1 MRKKFLMIALAL
13 TMCFGASMSV
23 SAAPAATT
31 QNEVTY
37 TTTATASEL
46 AVLRQLF
53 NAKEYAEMYQDVV
66 IVLGDDEETL
76 WNHFVEYGLAEGRAL
91 CKDFNVFAYRAAY
104 EDLQIVFGNDLV
116 AYYMHYVNYGIKEQR
131 TITTLEKATEADITV
146 TGMNGEVIAAP
157 APKTEAADN
166 KNQSGNT
173 ASVSNGSSDS
183 GKSGEDQTPAKPSE
197 PSKDPEPNPDPDPEP
212 GTCTHERVRYEQMKG
227 SYWHVPICET
237 CGYVDYSKEE
247 ACGST
252 SAPHYNERAHFLIC
266 DKCFGG
272 CGGDVHHM
280 VRIEN
285 STVDGALNH
294 TMSCTGCNYQYTAPC
309 TFEDGTCTVC
319 GANCAHIWN
328 KETGICNNCG
338 MACKHNWNNGTCMN
352 CGMVCKHGE
361 YNYEQVNGEYHK
373 RICEIC
379 GVVEN
384 VSHNMP
390 ENSSI
395 CQDCG
400 YDNRL

>member
-23 SAAPAATT
+23 SAAPAAAT

-53 NAKEYAEMYQDVV
+53 NAREYAEMYQDVV

-91 CKDFNVFAYRAAY
+91 CRDFNVFAYRAAY

-116 AYYMHYVNYGIKEQR
+116 AYYTHYVNYGIKEQR

-146 TGMNGEVIAAP
+146 TGMNGEVLAAP
-157 APKTEAADN
+157 APKTETTDNGSDN
-166 KNQSGNT
+166 KDKSGNT
-173 ASVSNGSSDS
+173 ASVSSASSDS
-183 GKSGEDQTPAKPSE
+183 GKNGADQTPAKPSE
-197 PSKDPEPNPDPDPEP
+197 PSKDPEQNPEP
-212 GTCTHERVRYEQMKG
+212 GVCNHEQVRYEQVKG
-227 SYWHVPICET
+227 SYLHVPVCVT
-237 CGYVDYSKEE
+237 CGYVDYSKQE
-247 ACGST
+247 ACSST
-252 SAPHYNERAHFLIC
+252 SAPLYNDAVHYDIC
-266 DKCFGG
+266 EKCSRE
-272 CGGDVHHM
+272 CGVEPHSM
-280 VRIEN
+280 EFKRN
-285 STVDGALNH
+285 LMVDGALSH
-294 TMSCTGCNYQYTAPC
+294 TMGCTMCGYEYTEPC
-309 TFEDGTCTVC
+309 TYVDGTCTVC
-319 GANCAHIWN
+319 KASCAHEWN
-328 KETGICNNCG
+328 KETGACNRCG
-338 MACKHNWNNGTCMN
+338 TACKHDWNNGTCMN
-352 CGMVCKHGE
+352 CNMTCRHGD
-361 YNYEQVNGEYHK
+361 YTYEKVNGSYHK
-373 RICEIC
+373 RICTTC

>member
-1 MRKKFLMIALAL
+1 MRKKFLVLALAF

-23 SAAPAATT
+23 SAAPAAAN

-116 AYYMHYVNYGIKEQR
+116 AYYTHYVNYGIKEQR

-157 APKTEAADN
+157 TPKTETADNGADN

-183 GKSGEDQTPAKPSE
+183 GKSGTSQPSE
-197 PSKDPEPNPDPDPEP
+197 TPQNPEPTPEP
-212 GTCTHERVRYEQMKG
+212 TPEPEPVTCNHEQFKYVQVKG
-227 SYWHVPICET
+227 SYAHVPVCET
-237 CGYVDYSKEE
+237 CGYVDTSKVED
-247 ACGST
+247 CS
-252 SAPHYNERAHFLIC
+252 
-266 DKCFGG
+266 K
-272 CGGDVHHM
+272 
-280 VRIEN
+280 N
-285 STVDGALNH
+285 STWLYNADIHYKVCDICSGQCYTEVHDMLQLVNSYEDGVRYH
-294 TMSCTGCNYQYTAPC
+294 TMICSQCDYQYTAPC

-319 GANCAHIWN
+319 RNGCYHDWNAN
-328 KETGICNNCG
+328 T
-338 MACKHNWNNGTCMN
+338 GTCKT
-352 CGMVCKHGE
+352 CGKACEHSD
-361 YNYEQVNGEYHK
+361 YTYEQVDDECHK
-373 RICEIC
+373 RTCNTC
-379 GVVEN
+379 GFVEN
-384 VSHNMP
+384 EEHDIP
-390 ENSSI
+390 EDGSI
-395 CQDCG
+395 CQKCD
-400 YDNRL
+400 YDKRR